1 MARGT
6 TATKVNAKKAAPAK
20 AASAGAP
27 RLPAPSSNGG
37 GRSVGIALDL
47 IDAFMGDVELGVS
60 ELARRTNVA
69 KSSVSRT
76 CAHLVA
82 RGYLD
87 RVGPGRFRLGMHLLE
102 LGRLVEIRTGL
113 GSTALEILTGLA
125 AAVRHTVHL
134 GVPDGGDVVFVE
146 RVEATRH
153 LRYASEP
160 WRRSPAHRS
169 SCGKV
174 LAAFLPEVLD
184 ARLRAGLP
192 ARTGYTIVVPE
203 LLVAE
208 LDRVR
213 ERGYATNVEETEIGG
228 ASLAVPVRNP
238 RTRTVVAALAVA
250 GPTQQV
256 VPDEAHLVELLRLAA
271 RRLESA
277 IAKGQLVVPTSVPS
291 SS

>member
-1 MARGT
+1 MAR
-6 TATKVNAKKAAPAK
+6 
-20 AASAGAP
+20 AASTKKDDT
-27 RLPAPSSNGG
+27 PARGSG

-47 IDAFMGDVELGVS
+47 IDAFAGDVELGVS
-60 ELARRTNVA
+60 ELARRTGVA

-87 RVGPGRFRLGMHLLE
+87 RVGPGRFRLGMQLLE

-113 GSTALEILTGLA
+113 GSTALEILQGLA
-125 AAVRHTVHL
+125 GAVKQTVHL
-134 GVPDGGDVVFVE
+134 GVPDGADVLFVE
-146 RVEATRH
+146 RVEASRH

-160 WRRSPAHRS
+160 WRRSPVHRS

-174 LAAFLPEVLD
+174 LAAYLPHVLE
-184 ARLRAGLP
+184 ARLKAGLP

-203 LLVAE
+203 LLMAE

-238 RTRTVVAALAVA
+238 RTRMVVAALALV
-250 GPTQQV
+250 GPTHQV
-256 VPDEAHLVELLRLAA
+256 MDDESRLVELLRLAA

-277 IAKGQLVVPTSVPS
+277 ISKGQLTVPTSVPS